1 VISAV
6 RCAAGA
12 AAAAARG
19 TVSAAYTGGGF
30 AATLLALPLFTVK
43 HASAVREAL
52 FVPAVRQTPSRLSV
66 ERGVFVS

>member
-1 VISAV
+1 
-6 RCAAGA
+6 
-12 AAAAARG
+12 
-19 TVSAAYTGGGF
+19 VSAAYTGGGF